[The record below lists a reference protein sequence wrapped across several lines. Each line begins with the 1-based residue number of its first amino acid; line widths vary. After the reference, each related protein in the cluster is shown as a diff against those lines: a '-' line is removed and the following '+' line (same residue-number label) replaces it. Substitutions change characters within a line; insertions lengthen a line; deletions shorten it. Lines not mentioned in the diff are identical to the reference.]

1 MKYAKSKE
9 QKLKK
14 RKLLL
19 TEVNKMYQTKDFHQI
34 KMIDVA
40 KRCGVSKG
48 TVFNY
53 FESKETLFLTLLI
66 QEYGKWFDGL
76 YQRIDALLDT
86 DEASLIQVITNYMD
100 DSLGENIRLFHLVG
114 LGHSHLEHNV
124 SLRMAEKYRRFLN
137 DRGTDLGFL
146 IGTKVASVS
155 RVQGIKIIIT
165 LHTFLVGHGQMAQLP
180 AIMTES
186 LPLDEL
192 ESYEIDYR
200 VAMLETMK
208 MYFKGLFK

>member
-1 MKYAKSKE
+1 MNYAKSKE
-9 QKLKK
+9 QKQKK
-14 RKLLL
+14 RIVLLN
-19 TEVNKMYQTKDFHQI
+19 EVNKMYQTKGFQEI
-34 KMIDVA
+34 KILDVA
-40 KRCGVSKG
+40 KNCGVSKG

-76 YQRIDALLDT
+76 YQRIENMDGSDEGTLIKVVTKYIDQSLD
-86 DEASLIQVITNYMD
+86 S
-100 DSLGENIRLFHLVG
+100 NIRLFHLVG

-137 DRGTDLGFL
+137 DRASELGFQ
-146 IGTKVASVS
+146 IATKVDSIS
-155 RVQGIKIIIT
+155 RVQGIKMLVT
-165 LHTFLVGHGQMAQLP
+165 LHTFFVGHGQMSQLP
-180 AIMTES
+180 EVMTTK

-200 VAMLETMK
+200 VTMLETMK

>member
-1 MKYAKSKE
+1 MNYAKSKE

-14 RKLLL
+14 RTLLL
-19 TEVNKMYQTKDFHQI
+19 NEVNRMYQSKGFYEI
-34 KMIDVA
+34 KILDVA
-40 KRCGVSKG
+40 TNCGVSKG

-66 QEYGKWFDGL
+66 QEYGLWFDGL
-76 YQRIDALLDT
+76 KQNIEAMDHSNEALLIKVVT
-86 DEASLIQVITNYMD
+86 KYMD
-100 DSLGENIRLFHLVG
+100 QSMGENIRLFHLVG

-137 DRGTDLGFL
+137 DRASEIGFQ
-146 IGTKVASVS
+146 IAAKVESITQ
-155 RVQGIKIIIT
+155 VQGIKMVVT
-165 LHTFLVGHGQMAQLP
+165 LHTFLVGHGQMSQLP
-180 AIMTES
+180 TIMTEQ

-192 ESYEIDYR
+192 ESFEIDYR
-200 VAMLETMK
+200 VTMLETMK